1 MNKTKIA
8 YVVNDLLVGG
18 AQKLVLD
25 LAKQIPKDKFDV
37 TVYYLYDYEGKKVT
51 LKKNFEEIGA
61 KLVCLETLANSES
74 FISLILA
81 CKKEFTVN
89 KPDLVHIHLPNS
101 HIVAGTASILT
112 RTPFIIHEH
121 NTHNFHSWKIKL
133 VFLLMR
139 PFAKLTICY
148 AETVEKETF
157 KTSTVMQ
164 KPEDF
169 KGQKI
174 ITVLNGIDVT
184 GLTQN
189 RKKFAEGGDAW
200 KEKRKSIGVGEGDI
214 VIFSAA
220 RFVKWKGHHLLVE
233 GFAKLLKVLEAKP
246 LSTGEGMGVRLVIA
260 GEGPEKENCEKMAK
274 EFGIADKVKFLGGR
288 TDVGELL
295 AISDIYSLVFDYD
308 RNMGDAEAIGIAG
321 FEGMA
326 AGLPTLIGDFGGAN
340 FYMKNWENG
349 VIVKK
354 WDTDDLANC
363 LAKLVN
369 DKSLRSQIGQNAT
382 KRIFELLDWSGII
395 KIYEAI
401 YDKV

>member
-1 MNKTKIA
+1 
-8 YVVNDLLVGG
+8 
-18 AQKLVLD
+18 
-25 LAKQIPKDKFDV
+25 
-37 TVYYLYDYEGKKVT
+37 
-51 LKKNFEEIGA
+51 
-61 KLVCLETLANSES
+61 
-74 FISLILA
+74 
-81 CKKEFTVN
+81 
-89 KPDLVHIHLPNS
+89 
-101 HIVAGTASILT
+101 
-112 RTPFIIHEH
+112 
-121 NTHNFHSWKIKL
+121 
-133 VFLLMR
+133 
-139 PFAKLTICY
+139 
-148 AETVEKETF
+148 
-157 KTSTVMQ
+157 
-164 KPEDF
+164 
-169 KGQKI
+169 
-174 ITVLNGIDVT
+174 
-184 GLTQN
+184 
-189 RKKFAEGGDAW
+189 
-200 KEKRKSIGVGEGDI
+200 
-214 VIFSAA
+214 
-220 RFVKWKGHHLLVE
+220 
-233 GFAKLLKVLEAKP
+233 
-246 LSTGEGMGVRLVIA
+246 MGVRLVIA